1 MPPSSSRTD
10 HELMVAVWRGDT
22 SALDALFI
30 RHHERLYSF
39 LARWT
44 GDDSAA
50 EDLVQELFLKLL
62 RLPGGRIKG
71 EVLPWLFLV
80 ARNMAI
86 DRYREEQHENSTMI
100 DDSLEDESQLL
111 LDRLTADE
119 RTQQLEDAL
128 TALPRMH
135 REVLLL
141 RGVEGL
147 GARDIATVLN
157 CSEGA
162 IRVRLHRATAALRK
176 VWRAR
181 HGDE

>member
-1 MPPSSSRTD
+1 MA
-10 HELMVAVWRGDT
+10 AVWRGDT
-22 SALDALFI
+22 TALDALFV
-30 RHHERLYSF
+30 RHHQRLYSF

-44 GDDSAA
+44 GDDAAA

-71 EVLPWLFLV
+71 EVRPWLFLV
-80 ARNMAI
+80 ARNLAI
-86 DRYREEQHENSTMI
+86 DRYREEHHDGSATI
-100 DDSLEDESQLL
+100 DASIRDESPMP
-111 LDRLTADE
+111 LDQITADE
-119 RTQQLEDAL
+119 LTEHLDEAL

-147 GARDIATVLN
+147 GARDISGVLN

-162 IRVRLHRATAALRK
+162 VRVRLHRATLALRK

-181 HGDE
+181 HGDER